1 MIQEIPVFPKDLM
14 AHLNIKGHAL
24 TRLIADRKVPEFD
37 VKLTQKTRYWHR
49 STLVQAGLF
58 QDATQQA
65 VSANNND

>member
-1 MIQEIPVFPKDLM
+1 MIQEIPIFPRDLM
-14 AHLNIKGHAL
+14 AHLGIKGHAL

-49 STLVQAGLF
+49 STLVRAGLF
-58 QDATQQA
+58 QDAQQA